1 MITRENLREV
11 IDSLDGKTKR
21 RILSSEKYYVVL
33 TLHVFNVG
41 AYATAR
47 LTNDYGRY
55 NQHAWKHG
63 NCVLCIEDV
72 QSILKGLPI
81 NVIMPEGSNH

>member
-1 MITRENLREV
+1 MITRENLKEV
-11 IDSLDGKTKR
+11 IDSLDDKTKR
-21 RILSSEKYYVVL
+21 RILSSEKSFVVL

-63 NCVLCIEDV
+63 NCVLYIEDV
-72 QSILKGLPI
+72 QSILRDLPT

>member
-1 MITRENLREV
+1 MITRENLRDV
-11 IDSLDGKTKR
+11 IGSLDDKTKR
-21 RILSSEKYYVVL
+21 RILTSEKYYVVL

-55 NQHAWKHG
+55 QHAWKRG
-63 NCVLCIEDV
+63 NCILCIEDV
-72 QSILKGLPI
+72 QSILRDLLIK
-81 NVIMPEGSNH
+81 S

>member
-21 RILSSEKYYVVL
+21 RILSSEKYFVVL

-63 NCVLCIEDV
+63 NCVLYIEDV
-72 QSILKGLPI
+72 QSILQDLPT
-81 NVIMPEGSNH
+81 NVIMP

>member
-11 IDSLDGKTKR
+11 VDSLDEKTKK
-21 RILSSEKYYVVL
+21 RILSSEKCYVVL
-33 TLHVFNVG
+33 TLHISNVG

-55 NQHAWKHG
+55 KHAWKHG
-63 NCVLCIEDV
+63 NCILGIEDV
-72 QSILKGLPI
+72 QSILKDL
-81 NVIMPEGSNH
+81 SAKKS

>member
-11 IDSLDGKTKR
+11 VDSLDEKTKK
-21 RILSSEKYYVVL
+21 RILSSEKRYVVL
-33 TLHVFNVG
+33 ILHISNAG

-55 NQHAWKHG
+55 QHAWKHG
-63 NCVLCIEDV
+63 NCILCIEDV
-72 QSILKGLPI
+72 QSILRDLSAKK
-81 NVIMPEGSNH
+81 S

>member
-1 MITRENLREV
+1 MITRENLRDV
-11 IDSLDGKTKR
+11 IDSLDQKTKK
-21 RILSSEKYYVVL
+21 RILSSEKHYVVL

-55 NQHAWKHG
+55 QHAWKHG
-63 NCVLCIEDV
+63 NCILCIEDV
-72 QSILKGLPI
+72 QSILRDLPT
-81 NVIMPEGSNH
+81 NVPMP

>member
-11 IDSLDGKTKR
+11 IDSLDDKTKK

-55 NQHAWKHG
+55 QHAWKRG
-63 NCVLCIEDV
+63 NCILCIEDV
-72 QSILKGLPI
+72 QSILRDLPI
-81 NVIMPEGSNH
+81 KS

>member
-11 IDSLDGKTKR
+11 IDSLDDKTKK

-33 TLHVFNVG
+33 TLHIFNVG

-72 QSILKGLPI
+72 QSILQDLST
-81 NVIMPEGSNH
+81 NVTMPEGSNR

>member
-11 IDSLDGKTKR
+11 IDSLDDKTKK

-33 TLHVFNVG
+33 TLHISNAG

-55 NQHAWKHG
+55 QHAWKRG
-63 NCVLCIEDV
+63 DCILCIEDV
-72 QSILKGLPI
+72 QSILRNLPT
-81 NVIMPEGSNH
+81 NVPMP

>member
-11 IDSLDGKTKR
+11 IDSLDDKTKK
-21 RILSSEKYYVVL
+21 RILTSEKYYVVL

-55 NQHAWKHG
+55 KHAWKHG
-63 NCVLCIEDV
+63 NCILCIEDV
-72 QSILKGLPI
+72 QSILRDLPI
-81 NVIMPEGSNH
+81 KS

>member
-11 IDSLDGKTKR
+11 IDSLDQKTKK
-21 RILSSEKYYVVL
+21 RILSSEKRYVVL
-33 TLHVFNVG
+33 TLHISNVG

-55 NQHAWKHG
+55 KHAWKHG
-63 NCVLCIEDV
+63 NCILCIEDV
-72 QSILKGLPI
+72 QSILRDLSTKK
-81 NVIMPEGSNH
+81 S

>member
-1 MITRENLREV
+1 MITRENLRDV
-11 IDSLDGKTKR
+11 IGSLPEKTKK

-33 TLHVFNVG
+33 ELHIFNTG

-55 NQHAWKHG
+55 QHAWKRG
-63 NCVLCIEDV
+63 NCILCIEDV
-72 QSILKGLPI
+72 QSILRDLST
-81 NVIMPEGSNH
+81 NVTTL

>member
-21 RILSSEKYYVVL
+21 RILSSEKYFVVL

-63 NCVLCIEDV
+63 NCVLYIEDV
-72 QSILKGLPI
+72 QSILRDLPT
-81 NVIMPEGSNH
+81 NVPMPEGSNH